1 MEPRMDGEE
10 AYREEQGTLYISA
23 VCSRVAYSDQERP
36 SRSYLLPAGEG
47 APQGRMRDEMLALA
61 RKFPSSGRSGPTP
74 QAGFPPL
81 PGGEGAEALPR
92 LQLNGKTRY
101 DVPPCVFAALTSS
114 LMTLNSGRSAVS
126 SHSKRTASVV
136 ERIAPACSILRRA
149 N

>member
-1 MEPRMDGEE
+1 MDGEE

-36 SRSYLLPAGEG
+36 WRSYLLPAGEG

-81 PGGEGAEALPR
+81 PEGEGEEAPPR
-92 LQLNGKTRY
+92 LQLNGKTR
-101 DVPPCVFAALTSS
+101 
-114 LMTLNSGRSAVS
+114 
-126 SHSKRTASVV
+126 
-136 ERIAPACSILRRA
+136 
-149 N
+149 